1 MTKKYLSGRVERTSP
16 TDLTT
21 DRYEYIGLEQTE
33 PNLGDP
39 LVGPSSIGAKG
50 IPPGQQYIIATT
62 GIPGERYWIRKEG
75 GIIPGTITVYNE
87 NTSTGLV
94 GGSSS
99 TTQLV
104 FIGNAINVTAPYAGP
119 PYPPDV
125 YIKISPPGNNGDVLF
140 KDLDDFETS
149 SKLVFN
155 SSVGILTIG
164 NGLNV
169 GSGGTIFTIKPTG
182 LVGIGTSSPTQ
193 ELHIQGD
200 LRLTGTV
207 YDYNDQPGITGDV
220 LIKNNFGGLIWVNQ
234 LSLRTGAG
242 GTYRNI
248 QYHNSAGLVDGAA
261 TFVFDE
267 FNNRV
272 GVGSTQPKVT
282 FDVLGISS
290 FTGSTTID
298 NLKVGVATIGTL
310 GVTGL
315 TTTKDLDVTG
325 IATITTLGVS
335 GLATT
340 RNLQVI
346 GVATIS
352 TLGVTGLTTTRNLEV
367 IGVSTFNDKVN
378 ILGDLGVTGLTTTKN
393 LNVTGVATI
402 GTLGVTGLT
411 TTKDLIVT
419 GIATVG
425 NIKIDTNT
433 VSTTTGNLILDSNL
447 GTTKINDILF
457 INDATQSTT
466 KDNGSIYTEGG
477 VGIEL
482 NLNVGGAVSF
492 AGITTLASAG
502 GITTTGGDLYVGGN
516 LYTTEDFYLDEIF
529 ARYGKF
535 TEDLI
540 VLRNVG
546 IGTDNPLQKFQIGV
560 ANTLGHS
567 NDGKVF
573 VVTSSADVGIGT
585 TNPLA
590 KLDVRGAITGVTV
603 IKASDNT
610 TNITLTSG
618 TLTAFA
624 GDIKVGG
631 NVIQASTGATSITL
645 SGEDVT
651 VAGDLT
657 VTGNDIKS
665 SSATA
670 ITLTGAN
677 VSIGGTLTV
686 TGNDI
691 KSSSETAITLSGANV
706 TAKGN
711 LTVEGNTTL
720 GTDINSDTV
729 SFAATVSSHIIPS
742 TNDLYELGSTDIRWK
757 DIYATTFNGQFVG
770 NADTATRVGVG
781 TTTGNGSYYL
791 TFVGSNNATRANEY
805 LYSDDGIS
813 YTPSTDLL
821 TVGKIK
827 PTQIQDSSSGTG
839 TENYVLTANGSGGWT
854 WSNVIITAI
863 TDATAAAA
871 ASAQQAAGSATTAGQ
886 SATAAGQSATAAGQS
901 AGQAAGSATTAGQS
915 ATTAG
920 QSATAAG
927 QSATTAGQSAINAAD
942 SAGEASGSAADA
954 VTSAA
959 DAVTSAQQAA
969 GSATAAGQ
977 SAGQAAGSATTAGQS
992 ATAAG
997 QSATNA
1003 ADSAGEAS
1011 GSAADAVTSAADA
1024 VTSAQQAAGA
1034 AQQAAGYQ
1042 DQADV
1047 SAGAAGTS
1055 AQQAAGSATTAGQSA
1070 TTAGTSA
1077 QQAAGSATTA
1087 GQSAGQAAGSATAAG
1102 QSAGQAATA
1111 GAAAGTAAIN
1121 SVAAANQVL
1130 YKNSEN
1136 TLVVGSDNLTFD
1148 GTSVKTLGQ
1157 LYINNASPT
1166 IYLQDSNHRSSMIH
1180 CNSNYFY
1187 ILRCD
1192 GNNSTTSE
1200 AFNQQWPLYINLET
1214 NDAVFGGSIYAVG
1227 NVTAYYSDERLKE
1240 NITTIP
1246 SALTKLLTLRGVTFN
1261 SNKLAEQYG
1270 YVDKKEQVGVIAQ
1283 DIEKVL
1289 PQIVVLAPF
1298 DVLTDKGGN
1307 KYSKSGENY
1316 KTVDYPKL
1324 IPLLIE
1330 AIKEQQEII
1339 VDLQSRLE
1347 ILEGK

>member
-16 TDLTT
+16 TGLTT
-21 DRYEYIGLEQTE
+21 DRYEYLSLDQAE

-62 GIPGERYWIRKEG
+62 GIPGERYWIPKEG

-94 GGSSS
+94 GGFSS

-104 FIGNAINVTAPYAGP
+104 FTGNAINVTAPYAGP

-140 KDLDDFETS
+140 KDVDALSGLDDFATS

-207 YDYNDQPGITGDV
+207 YDFNDQPGITGDV

-234 LSLRTGAG
+234 RSIRAGAG

-267 FNNRV
+267 NNNRV
-272 GVGSTQPKVT
+272 GVGSTQPRT
-282 FDVLGISS
+282 TLDVLGISS
-290 FTGSTTID
+290 FIGGVTID

-325 IATITTLGVS
+325 IATIGTLGVS
-335 GLATT
+335 GLTT
-340 RNLQVI
+340 TKDLDVTGI
-346 GVATIS
+346 ATIA

-367 IGVSTFNDKVN
+367 IGVSTFRNKVN
-378 ILGDLGVTGLTTTKN
+378 IIGDLGVTGLTTTKN
-393 LNVTGVATI
+393 LNVSGIATI

-433 VSTTTGNLILDSNL
+433 VSTTTGNLILDSIL
-447 GTTKINDILF
+447 GTTQINDILY
-457 INDATQSTT
+457 ISDTTPSTS
-466 KDNGSIYTEGG
+466 KDNGSIFTEGG

-492 AGITTLASAG
+492 AGSSSGVTVTLASAG
-502 GITTTGGDLYVGGN
+502 GITTTGGDLYVKGD
-516 LYTTEDFYLDEIF
+516 LFTSKDLYLDEIF

-546 IGTDNPLQKFQIGV
+546 IGTTNPLQKFQIGV
-560 ANTLGHS
+560 VNNLGHS

-573 VVTSSADVGIGT
+573 VVTSNADVGIGT

-590 KLDVRGAITGVTV
+590 KLDVRGAITGVTD
-603 IKASDNT
+603 IKASDNV
-610 TNITLTSG
+610 TNITLTSN
-618 TLTAFA
+618 TLTTFA

-631 NVIQASTGATSITL
+631 NDIQASTGTTSISL

-691 KSSSETAITLSGANV
+691 KSSSATAITLNGANV

-742 TNDLYELGSTDIRWK
+742 PSVTYDLGSSALKWK
-757 DIYATTFNGQFVG
+757 DIHATTFNGQFVG
-770 NADTATRVGVG
+770 NADTATKVGVG

-791 TFVGSNNATRANEY
+791 TFVGSNNNTRANEY

-839 TENYVLTANGSGGWT
+839 TGNYVLTANGSGGWT

-871 ASAQQAAGSATTAGQ
+871 ASAG
-886 SATAAGQSATAAGQS
+886 
-901 AGQAAGSATTAGQS
+901 
-915 ATTAG
+915 
-920 QSATAAG
+920 
-927 QSATTAGQSAINAAD
+927 
-942 SAGEASGSAADA
+942 
-954 VTSAA
+954 
-959 DAVTSAQQAA
+959 QAA

-977 SAGQAAGSATTAGQS
+977 SAT
-992 ATAAG
+992 
-997 QSATNA
+997 
-1003 ADSAGEAS
+1003 
-1011 GSAADAVTSAADA
+1011 
-1024 VTSAQQAAGA
+1024 
-1034 AQQAAGYQ
+1034 
-1042 DQADV
+1042 
-1047 SAGAAGTS
+1047 AAGTS

-1070 TTAGTSA
+1070 TAAGTSA
-1077 QQAAGSATTA
+1077 EQAAGSATTA
-1087 GQSAGQAAGSATAAG
+1087 GQSAGQAA
-1102 QSAGQAATA
+1102 TA
-1111 GAAAGTAAIN
+1111 GAAA
-1121 SVAAANQVL
+1121 
-1130 YKNSEN
+1130 
-1136 TLVVGSDNLTFD
+1136 
-1148 GTSVKTLGQ
+1148 
-1157 LYINNASPT
+1157 
-1166 IYLQDSNHRSSMIH
+1166 
-1180 CNSNYFY
+1180 
-1187 ILRCD
+1187 
-1192 GNNSTTSE
+1192 
-1200 AFNQQWPLYINLET
+1200 
-1214 NDAVFGGSIYAVG
+1214 
-1227 NVTAYYSDERLKE
+1227 
-1240 NITTIP
+1240 
-1246 SALTKLLTLRGVTFN
+1246 
-1261 SNKLAEQYG
+1261 
-1270 YVDKKEQVGVIAQ
+1270 
-1283 DIEKVL
+1283 
-1289 PQIVVLAPF
+1289 
-1298 DVLTDKGGN
+1298 
-1307 KYSKSGENY
+1307 
-1316 KTVDYPKL
+1316 
-1324 IPLLIE
+1324 
-1330 AIKEQQEII
+1330 
-1339 VDLQSRLE
+1339 
-1347 ILEGK
+1347 

>member
-39 LVGPSSIGAKG
+39 LVGPSSITAKPV
-50 IPPGQQYIIATT
+50 PPGQQYIVVTT
-62 GIPGERYWIRKEG
+62 GVPGERYWIPNQG
-75 GIIPGTITVYNE
+75 GIIPGTISVFNE
-87 NTSTGLV
+87 NTAGPAPEGLV
-94 GGSSS
+94 GGLSS

-104 FIGNAINVTAPYAGP
+104 FIGKAINVTAPYAGP
-119 PYPPDV
+119 PYPPNV
-125 YIKISPPGNNGDVLF
+125 NIKISPPGNNGDVLF
-140 KDLDDFETS
+140 KDLDDFATS

-207 YDYNDQPGITGDV
+207 YDFNDQPGITGDV
-220 LIKNNFGGLIWVNQ
+220 LVKNNFGGLLWVNQ
-234 LSLRTGAG
+234 SSVRAGAG

-267 FNNRV
+267 NNNRV
-272 GVGSTQPKVT
+272 GIGTTTNLGAILNVVPTETSIAGLFSGTTSSDMVRITQTGSGNALVVEDNNNPDSTPFVVNSLGNVGIGTNTVSPAHKLHVHDTFVQITNSTEGTGTVKGL
-282 FDVLGISS
+282 VLGYDSSSDTQIINS
-290 FTGSTTID
+290 FTKSLTLNTSNSTSAVILQASGT
-298 NLKVGVATIGTL
+298 NRRVGIGTTTPNNKLDVIGSAYVSGSVGIGTKNPTKTLDVNGDAIITGIVNIVGNL

-315 TTTKDLDVTG
+315 TTTKDL
-325 IATITTLGVS
+325 
-335 GLATT
+335 
-340 RNLQVI
+340 
-346 GVATIS
+346 
-352 TLGVTGLTTTRNLEV
+352 GVTG
-367 IGVSTFNDKVN
+367 F
-378 ILGDLGVTGLTTTKN
+378 
-393 LNVTGVATI
+393 ATI

-433 VSTTTGNLILDSNL
+433 VFTTTGNLILDSS
-447 GTTKINDILF
+447 GATTQINDILY
-457 INDATQSTT
+457 IKDLTQSTT

-492 AGITTLASAG
+492 AGTTTLASAG
-502 GITTTGGDLYVGGN
+502 GITTTGGDLYVKGD
-516 LYTTEDFYLDEIF
+516 LFTSKDLYLDEIF

-573 VVTSSADVGIGT
+573 VVTSNAYVGIGT
-585 TNPLA
+585 TNPLE
-590 KLDVRGAITGVTV
+590 KLDVRGAISGVTV

-618 TLTAFA
+618 TLTTFA

-631 NVIQASTGATSITL
+631 NDIQASTGTTSISL

-720 GTDINSDTV
+720 GSDINSDTV

-742 TNDLYELGSTDIRWK
+742 PSVTYDLGSSALKWK
-757 DIYATTFNGQFVG
+757 DIHATTFNGQFVG

-781 TTTGNGSYYL
+781 TTTGTGSHYL

-805 LYSDDGIS
+805 LYSDAGIS

-839 TENYVLTANGSGGWT
+839 TGNYVLTANDSDGWT
-854 WSNVIITAI
+854 WRLAGITVMKGNDVVGGSTAGI
-863 TDATAAAA
+863 STLKIVGDGVTATAEGGTATITF
-871 ASAQQAAGSATTAGQ
+871 QQQTGPTGATGFIG
-886 SATAAGQSATAAGQS
+886 ATGATGLT
-901 AGQAAGSATTAGQS
+901 GATGVSVTG
-915 ATTAG
+915 ATG
-920 QSATAAG
+920 FIGATG
-927 QSATTAGQSAINAAD
+927 ATGLTG
-942 SAGEASGSAADA
+942 
-954 VTSAA
+954 
-959 DAVTSAQQAA
+959 
-969 GSATAAGQ
+969 AT
-977 SAGQAAGSATTAGQS
+977 
-992 ATAAG
+992 
-997 QSATNA
+997 
-1003 ADSAGEAS
+1003 
-1011 GSAADAVTSAADA
+1011 
-1024 VTSAQQAAGA
+1024 
-1034 AQQAAGYQ
+1034 
-1042 DQADV
+1042 
-1047 SAGAAGTS
+1047 GAAGGIGIII
-1055 AQQAAGSATTAGQSA
+1055 GSYPN
-1070 TTAGTSA
+1070 
-1077 QQAAGSATTA
+1077 
-1087 GQSAGQAAGSATAAG
+1087 
-1102 QSAGQAATA
+1102 ATA
-1111 GAAAGTAAIN
+1111 GAGLDDNLNGAFPNAVEGNGVIDSVTGSLYIYNGSTWSQVGNIRGATGLTGATGAGSNAAGPTGATGLTGATGAGSNAAGPTGATGLTGATGVSANASITNNTNNFVVTATGDAGTPFN
-1121 SVAAANQVL
+1121 GE
-1130 YKNSEN
+1130 EN
-1136 TLVVGSDNLTFD
+1136 LKFD
-1148 GTSVKTLGQ
+1148 GTNLSC
-1157 LYINNASPT
+1157 A
-1166 IYLQDSNHRSSMIH
+1166 
-1180 CNSNYFY
+1180 
-1187 ILRCD
+1187 
-1192 GNNSTTSE
+1192 GNITGYYS
-1200 AFNQQWPLYINLET
+1200 A
-1214 NDAVFGGSIYAVG
+1214 A
-1227 NVTAYYSDERLKE
+1227 YSDENLKT
-1240 NITTIP
+1240 NIKTLDN
-1246 SALTKLLTLRGVTFN
+1246 ALKKVLKLRGVEFDYIKN
-1261 SNKLAEQYG
+1261 
-1270 YVDKKEQVGVIAQ
+1270 GVHNIGFIAQ
-1283 DIEKVL
+1283 EVEKIIPELVL
-1289 PQIVVLAPF
+1289 GDDPKSVAY
-1298 DVLTDKGGN
+1298 GN
-1307 KYSKSGENY
+1307 I
-1316 KTVDYPKL
+1316 TAMLV
-1324 IPLLIE
+1324 E

-1339 VDLQSRLE
+1339 VDLQNRLE
-1347 ILEGK
+1347 ILEGN